1 MKAKKLFALALVAL
15 SILTA
20 SAQDMFNKFFIDS
33 TLRIDYILTVR
44 YDTIIASLQQLR
56 QEGQWAGTHKH
67 LIDPFNYGN
76 YRIAVYDSATNKLI
90 YTNGYSSLSNEYQ
103 STAMAKKYFKTFYES
118 VNIPFPRNTIKFILY
133 QRNKHMQLFP
143 LLELYINPH
152 DIFISHEKYT
162 YQHKDLMIN
171 GPVNEKVDLVIIG
184 DGYTQQQ
191 QKDFEKD
198 AQHFTDVLFSY
209 EPFKS
214 MKDYFNVR
222 IVFAPSQESG
232 TDISGQNIWRNT
244 VLNSHFYTF
253 GTERYLTTEDYKTVK
268 DIASVV
274 PYDQIIVLV
283 NTGKYGGGGFYNYIN
298 LTAARNA
305 MADKVFVH
313 EFGHAF
319 GGLADEYWTSDV
331 AVEDFYDLDKEPWEP
346 NITTLVNFDSK
357 WKDMVPD
364 TVPVPT
370 PSIPKYQNVVG
381 AFEGGGYVAHGIYRP
396 MQNCLM
402 RSLAYPFCQ
411 VCQRSIRNIIKYY
424 SE

>member
-1 MKAKKLFALALVAL
+1 MKTKILLFLLLFLAVT
-15 SILTA
+15 S
-20 SAQDMFNKFFIDS
+20 SAQVRFEDYFTGQ

-44 YDTIIASLQQLR
+44 ADTIFASLEQLR
-56 QEGQWAGTHKH
+56 QEGPWAGTKKH

-76 YRIAVYDSATNKLI
+76 YRIAVYDSASNKLI

-103 STAMAKKYFKTFYES
+103 STHMAQHSFKTFYES
-118 VNIPFPRNTIKFILY
+118 VNVPFPKQTIKFVLY
-133 QRNKHMQLFP
+133 ERDKHMNLYP
-143 LLELYINPH
+143 LLERYINPN

-162 YQHKDLMIN
+162 YKAKDLMIN
-171 GPVNEKVDLVIIG
+171 GPINKKVDLVIIG
-184 DGYTQQQ
+184 DGYTAQQ
-191 QKDFEKD
+191 QKDFEQD
-198 AQHFTDVLFSY
+198 ARHFMDILFSY

-214 MKDYFNVR
+214 QRDMFNVR
-222 IVFAPSQESG
+222 IVFAPSEQSG
-232 TDISGQNIWRNT
+232 TDIPGQNVWRNT

-253 GTERYLTTEDYKTVK
+253 GTERYLTTEDYKKVK

-283 NTGKYGGGGFYNYIN
+283 NTPKYGGGGFYNYIN
-298 LTAARNA
+298 LTAAKNPL
-305 MADKVFVH
+305 ADQVFVH

-331 AVEDFYDLDKEPWEP
+331 AVEDFYDLTKEPWEP

-357 WKDMVPD
+357 WKDMVAD
-364 TVPVPT
+364 TVPIPT
-370 PSIPKYQNVVG
+370 PSTPEYQNVVG

-402 RSLAYPFCQ
+402 RSLSYPFCK
-411 VCQRSIRNIIKYY
+411 VCQRSISEIIKYY